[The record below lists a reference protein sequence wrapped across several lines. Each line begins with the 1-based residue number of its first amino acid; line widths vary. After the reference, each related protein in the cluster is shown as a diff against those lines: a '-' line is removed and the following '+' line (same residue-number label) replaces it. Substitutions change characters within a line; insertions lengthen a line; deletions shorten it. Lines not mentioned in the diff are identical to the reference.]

1 MNIIMFGGICIMDYL
16 TTTEIAKIWQ
26 ISSRRVAILCE
37 QDRIEG
43 AIKKGK
49 MWLIPSDSIKPVDAR
64 KKDNCN

>member
-1 MNIIMFGGICIMDYL
+1 MFGGICIMDYL

-49 MWLIPSDSIKPVDAR
+49 MWLIPSDSAKPVDAR

>member
-1 MNIIMFGGICIMDYL
+1 MNIIIFGGICFMDYL

-43 AIKKGK
+43 AIKKGENVV
-49 MWLIPSDSIKPVDAR
+49 DSFR
-64 KKDNCN
+64 FS

>member
-1 MNIIMFGGICIMDYL
+1 MNIIIFGGICFMDYL

-43 AIKKGK
+43 AIKRGK
-49 MWLIPSDSIKPVDAR
+49 
-64 KKDNCN
+64 CG